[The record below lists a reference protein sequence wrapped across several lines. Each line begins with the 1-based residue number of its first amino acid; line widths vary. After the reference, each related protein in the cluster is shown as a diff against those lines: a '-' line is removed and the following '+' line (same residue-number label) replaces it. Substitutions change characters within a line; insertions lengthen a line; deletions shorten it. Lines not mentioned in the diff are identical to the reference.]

1 MSETATAT
9 PAAPAAA
16 PAPAQPAGI
25 SLAGAQAQPAP
36 ASAPTQSTPIFGG
49 HVDES
54 GAFREGWTESI
65 RAAGFE
71 TLAGKL
77 QTAKDEKGVLSILDN
92 AIKTASRREL
102 KGPPNEGWA
111 DHEVAEFRRAYG
123 IPEEAQAYKLKPENL
138 PDGICETKAC
148 GYFSRP
154 LARADWQRLIDYF
167 ATSPNTWS
175 MAYLEPYGG
184 AINRYPVSGS
194 AFIHRDAD
202 ADLVVDVFWRTPEER
217 AQTEAWLDGFMQLA
231 QPFLNGHVYQNY
243 PDSRLQDFTQAYW
256 GDAYP
261 ELQAVKAL
269 YDPTN
274 FFRFEQ
280 SIRLP

>member
-1 MSETATAT
+1 MVQGMFCGSRDDGLQAI
-9 PAAPAAA
+9 APLLAI
-16 PAPAQPAGI
+16 PSAQ
-25 SLAGAQAQPAP
+25 LL
-36 ASAPTQSTPIFGG
+36 
-49 HVDES
+49 VDRVGTYPDMNVWLEDHPY
-54 GAFREGWTESI
+54 
-65 RAAGFE
+65 
-71 TLAGKL
+71 TL
-77 QTAKDEKGVLSILDN
+77 
-92 AIKTASRREL
+92 
-102 KGPPNEGWA
+102 
-111 DHEVAEFRRAYG
+111 
-123 IPEEAQAYKLKPENL
+123 PENL